1 MYEKDEVLKL
11 IDEAQKSMENTK
23 KMFGKEVYQKRFK
36 PMFEGYITALCTVI
50 ELDDEDRTEMI
61 KGKSITT
68 P

>member
-50 ELDDEDRTEMI
+50 ELDDEDRTDMI
-61 KGKSITT
+61 KGK
-68 P
+68 